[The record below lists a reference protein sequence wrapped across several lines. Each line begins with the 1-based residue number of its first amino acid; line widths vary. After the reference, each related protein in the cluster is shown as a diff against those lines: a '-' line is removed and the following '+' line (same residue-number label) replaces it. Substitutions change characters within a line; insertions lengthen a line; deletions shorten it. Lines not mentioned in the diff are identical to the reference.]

1 MVKKTA
7 YRLFV
12 VAAIFVATSVSAQT
26 AFAATPTPRPGWD
39 AGNAAQAQ
47 AGPSGVSVRNNTSI
61 SISNVVN
68 AVAQG
73 GATLVVN
80 VYTTVYNSVFGH

>member
-1 MVKKTA
+1 MKKSA

-12 VAAIFVATSVSAQT
+12 VAAVFAVTSLSAQS
-26 AFAATPTPRPGWD
+26 AFAATPTPRPGW
-39 AGNAAQAQ
+39 AGTEAQAQ
-47 AGPSGVSVRNNTSI
+47 AGPSGVSVKNNTSI

-80 VYTTVYNSVFGH
+80 VYTTVYNSVFSH